1 MNHSKETT
9 MSKRFALKTLA
20 AGAAIALS
28 LGAASLAQAQTKL
41 KWAHVY
47 ETSEAYHTQSVWA
60 AEEIKKRSN
69 GKFDIQVFPASTLGK
84 ETDINQGLQLGTVD
98 MIISGPSFAAR
109 SYPRF
114 GIAYYPF
121 IFRDGDHLLA
131 FAKSAVFK
139 EMVDDFR
146 AKTGI
151 QVTAYTY
158 YGARH
163 TTAQKAFTNCEGM
176 KGIKIRVPDVPAY
189 TATPKACG
197 ANPTPI
203 AFAEVYLALQNGT
216 VEAQEN
222 PLTTIEAKKFYEVQ
236 KAIMLTG
243 HIVDGLTT
251 QIAPHVWNKL
261 TDAEKTMFTDVTR
274 EAAARASAEI
284 KKREG
289 ELVEEFKK
297 KGLQVVNVDR
307 KSFQDAVLK
316 NSPLESMGFT
326 RSDFDKI
333 QAAR

>member
-1 MNHSKETT
+1 MKTVL
-9 MSKRFALKTLA
+9 KGLIAAFALAA
-20 AGAAIALS
+20 AGAAL
-28 LGAASLAQAQTKL
+28 AQTKL

-47 ETSEAYHTQSVWA
+47 ETSEPYHTWSVWA
-60 AEEIKKRSN
+60 AGEIKKRSN
-69 GKFDIQVFPASTLGK
+69 NKFDIQVFPASSLGK
-84 ETDINQGLQLGTVD
+84 ETDINQGLLLGTVD

-109 SYPRF
+109 SYPRI

-121 IFRDGDHLLA
+121 IFRDGEHLLA
-131 FAKSAVFK
+131 YSKSDVFK
-139 EMVDDFR
+139 EMVDEFR

-151 QVTAYTY
+151 QITAYTY

-163 TTAQKAFTNCEGM
+163 TTAQKPFTDCAGM
-176 KGIKIRVPDVPAY
+176 KGLKIRVPDVPAY

-216 VEAQEN
+216 VDAQEN

-251 QIAPHVWNKL
+251 QVAPHVWNTL
-261 TDAEKTMFTDVTR
+261 SDAEKKIFTDVTQ
-274 EAAARASAEI
+274 EAAARASAAI

-289 ELVEEFKK
+289 ELVEEFRK
-297 KGLQVVNVDR
+297 KGLQIVQVNR
-307 KSFQDAVLK
+307 QSFIDAVLK
-316 NSPLESMGFT
+316 ASPVESMGFT
-326 RSDFDKI
+326 RKDYDRIVALK
-333 QAAR
+333 

>member
-1 MNHSKETT
+1 MKRT
-9 MSKRFALKTLA
+9 MLKTLLA
-20 AGAAIALS
+20 AAVVAIAGTTTLP
-28 LGAASLAQAQTKL
+28 AAAQTKL

-47 ETSEAYHTQSVWA
+47 ETSEPYHTESVWA
-60 AEEIKKRSN
+60 AEEIKKRTN
-69 GKFDIQVFPASTLGK
+69 GKFDIQVFPASSLGK
-84 ETDINQGLQLGTVD
+84 ESDINQGLTLGTVD

-109 SYPRF
+109 AYPRI

-121 IFRDGDHLLA
+121 IFRDGEHLLA
-131 FAKSAVFK
+131 YSKSAVFK
-139 EMVDDFR
+139 EMTDEFR

-151 QVTAYTY
+151 QITAYTY

-176 KGIKIRVPDVPAY
+176 KGLKIRVPDVPAY

-216 VEAQEN
+216 VDAQEN

-274 EAAARASAEI
+274 EAAARATAQI
-284 KKREG
+284 KKREA
-289 ELVEEFKK
+289 ELADEFKK
-297 KGLQVVNVDR
+297 KGLQIVTVDR
-307 KSFQDAVLK
+307 KSFSDAVLK
-316 NSPLESMGFT
+316 NSPLESMGFSK
-326 RSDFDKI
+326 SDYDKI
-333 QAAR
+333 VAIK

>member
-1 MNHSKETT
+1 
-9 MSKRFALKTLA
+9 MSKRFAIKALA
-20 AGAAIALS
+20 AAAVLALS
-28 LGAASLAQAQTKL
+28 LGTAGLAQAQTKI

-60 AEEIKKRSN
+60 ADEIKKRSN
-69 GKFDIQVFPASTLGK
+69 GKFDIQVFPASSLGK

-131 FAKSAVFK
+131 YAKSPVFK
-139 EMVDDFR
+139 EMVDEFR

-163 TTAQKAFTNCEGM
+163 TTSQKAFTNCEGM
-176 KGIKIRVPDVPAY
+176 KGLKIRVPDVPAY

-216 VEAQEN
+216 VDAQEN

-251 QIAPHVWNKL
+251 QIAPHIWNKL
-261 TDAEKTMFTDVTR
+261 SDAEKTMFTDVTR
-274 EAAARASAEI
+274 EAASRATAEI

-289 ELVEEFKK
+289 ELVDEFKK
-297 KGLQVVNVDR
+297 KGLQIVAVDR

-316 NSPLESMGFT
+316 SSPLESMGFT
-326 RSDFDKI
+326 KADFDKI

>member
-1 MNHSKETT
+1 MT
-9 MSKRFALKTLA
+9 KRFALKALA
-20 AGAAIALS
+20 AGAALALS

-47 ETSEAYHTQSVWA
+47 ETSEAYHTQSLWA

-131 FAKSAVFK
+131 YARSAVFK
-139 EMVDDFR
+139 EMVDEFR

-261 TDAEKTMFTDVTR
+261 TDAEKTLFTDVTR
-274 EAAARASAEI
+274 EAAARATADI

-289 ELVEEFKK
+289 ELVEEFRK

>member
-1 MNHSKETT
+1 
-9 MSKRFALKTLA
+9 
-20 AGAAIALS
+20 
-28 LGAASLAQAQTKL
+28 
-41 KWAHVY
+41 
-47 ETSEAYHTQSVWA
+47 
-60 AEEIKKRSN
+60 
-69 GKFDIQVFPASTLGK
+69 
-84 ETDINQGLQLGTVD
+84 
-98 MIISGPSFAAR
+98 
-109 SYPRF
+109 
-114 GIAYYPF
+114 
-121 IFRDGDHLLA
+121 
-131 FAKSAVFK
+131 VFK
-139 EMVDDFR
+139 EMVDEFR

-163 TTAQKAFTNCEGM
+163 TTSQKAFTNCEGM
-176 KGIKIRVPDVPAY
+176 KGLKIRVPDVPAY

-216 VEAQEN
+216 VDAQEN

-251 QIAPHVWNKL
+251 QIAPHIWNKL
-261 TDAEKTMFTDVTR
+261 SDAEKTMFTDVTR
-274 EAAARASAEI
+274 EAASRATAEI

-289 ELVEEFKK
+289 ELVDEFKK
-297 KGLQVVNVDR
+297 KGLQVVAVDR

-316 NSPLESMGFT
+316 SSPLESMGFT
-326 RSDFDKI
+326 KADFDKI